1 MSAFKWTRSILLLHK
16 TTHPIRKFQPVEI
29 FSEFSGWFE
38 NGMKSQSL
46 LKTKFPRGSSKKCVS
61 YSESALG
68 LVLFCP
74 LYRGGSM
81 RVQ

>member
-46 LKTKFPRGSSKKCVS
+46 LKTDSNEFRLYLLYVGRGFIEGKD
-61 YSESALG
+61 
-68 LVLFCP
+68 
-74 LYRGGSM
+74 R
-81 RVQ
+81 